1 MKPIAPLDTLAGVAA
16 FACALAVFLAAAL
29 DAPAAAAAPAVG
41 TAR

>member
-16 FACALAVFLAAAL
+16 FACARAVFLAAAL